1 MDSASRAPRR
11 LTINLTFPIGSR
23 EGLDDGVKD
32 LLSQVAAED
41 GQEEKKGEIIAYSDI
56 SVKDSLALIKASP
69 IGTTITVNY
78 DRVEGSEQGCHKTTY
93 YDEVVE
99 TKTVDTGTTKGRV
112 DATRRMSIGMA
123 SRRMSI
129 GMDSRRM
136 SIDMSIES
144 TDEVDSDL
152 EDILLNL
159 YDAAE
164 WDEESTGGT
173 SVGDIMPGLA
183 LMGLRRDSLSLV
195 KKRKALR
202 RKSSGNKSFA
212 DVPEEEEEDA
222 GNFVVG
228 TKKG

>member
-129 GMDSRRM
+129 
-136 SIDMSIES
+136 DMSIES
-144 TDEVDSDL
+144 TDEIDSDL

-159 YDAAE
+159 CDAAE

>member
-11 LTINLTFPIGSR
+11 LTINLSFPIGSR
-23 EGLDDGVKD
+23 EGLADGVKD

-99 TKTVDTGTTKGRV
+99 TKTVDTGTSKGRV
-112 DATRRMSIGMA
+112 GATRRMSIGMA

-129 GMDSRRM
+129 
-136 SIDMSIES
+136 DMSIES
-144 TDEVDSDL
+144 TDEIDSDL

-159 YDAAE
+159 CDAAE